1 MAQVSYTRSYSAA
14 APQYTSAQYMAA
26 PAAPAQQYIP
36 AQQYMAPI
44 DYPPPPYYI
53 APPPAYFPPVTPPT
67 PPPAPPA
74 GPPVTPPPPS
84 GVSLQVALGAVP
96 IAHDGDVIS
105 AVYHNALRNALLQ
118 IAGFLGDQATN
129 QQVTVNYLPALQPDN
144 GAGLNPWKLINC
156 HAEQDGTKH
165 LLGWMA
171 LELPDGI
178 TITGIAG
185 FGSRGADAPTTFKLR
200 LVQQSIADGTQT
212 DIGAVDLKDQ
222 TGTFN
227 ESQTFPGSDPI
238 RTVDNS
244 SYEYVVVAELDPGN
258 GANVNA
264 KLFGFQV
271 RGLNW

>member
-1 MAQVSYTRSYSAA
+1 MAQVSYTKSYSPQ
-14 APQYTSAQYMAA
+14 APQYTSAQYKAA
-26 PAAPAQQYIP
+26 QYTGTQYSPGLQYIP
-36 AQQYMAPI
+36 I
-44 DYPPPPYYI
+44 DWGNIYGGIYGTGGGAAPPPP
-53 APPPAYFPPVTPPT
+53 PPPA
-67 PPPAPPA
+67 
-74 GPPVTPPPPS
+74 PPVTPPPPS

-129 QQVTVNYLPALQPDN
+129 QQVTVNYLPALQPD
-144 GAGLNPWKLINC
+144 ASANPWKLINC

-185 FGSRGADAPTTFKLR
+185 FGSRGADAPTTFKLK

-212 DIGAVDLKDQ
+212 EIGTVDLKDR

-227 ESQTFPGSDPI
+227 ESQTFPGTNPI

>member
-1 MAQVSYTRSYSAA
+1 MAQVSYSKSYSAP
-14 APQYTSAQYMAA
+14 APQYTSAQYRAA
-26 PAAPAQQYIP
+26 QYGSQYTP
-36 AQQYMAPI
+36 GQQYMAPI
-44 DYPPPPYYI
+44 DWRVDPGYYLPPPP
-53 APPPAYFPPVTPPT
+53 AHV
-67 PPPAPPA
+67 PPPAPPPGQPA
-74 GPPVTPPPPS
+74 APPVTPPPPS

-129 QQVTVNYLPALQPDN
+129 QQVTVNYLPALQPD
-144 GAGLNPWKLINC
+144 ASANPWKQTGC
-156 HAEQDGTKH
+156 HAEQDGAKH

-185 FGSRGADAPTTFKLR
+185 FGARGADAPSTFELR
-200 LVQQSIADGTQT
+200 LVRQSIGDGTQT
-212 DIGAVDLKDQ
+212 DIGKVDLKDQ

-227 ESQTFPGSDPI
+227 RSQTFPDGAPARI
-238 RTVDNS
+238 VDNS
-244 SYEYVVVAELDPGN
+244 SYEYVVIAELDPGAA
-258 GANVNA
+258 ANV

>member
-1 MAQVSYTRSYSAA
+1 MAQVSYTRSYSASA
-14 APQYTSAQYMAA
+14 AQYTGAQYAGT
-26 PAAPAQQYIP
+26 QYTGTQYTP
-36 AQQYMAPI
+36 GQYMIPI
-44 DYPPPPYYI
+44 DWGNIYGGIYGTGGGAT
-53 APPPAYFPPVTPPT
+53 APPPTPAPAPVTPP
-67 PPPAPPA
+67 A
-74 GPPVTPPPPS
+74 PS
-84 GVSLQVALGAVP
+84 GQSLQVALGAIP

-105 AVYHNALRNALLQ
+105 AVYHNAMRDALLQ

-178 TITGIAG
+178 TITGMAG
-185 FGSRGADAPTTFKLR
+185 FGSLGADAPTTFQLKLVR
-200 LVQQSIADGTQT
+200 QSIADGTQT
-212 DIGAVDLKDQ
+212 NLGTVDLHDQ

-227 ESQTFPGSDPI
+227 KSQTFTGNDLD

-244 SYEYVVVAELDPGN
+244 SYEYVVVAELDPGS

-271 RGLNW
+271 RGLRW